1 MLKKPILQLHA
12 AVFLWG
18 FTGILG
24 KLITLSEGWLV
35 WYRMI
40 LTTLILLAILQF
52 KKSLRLPPN
61 KTLLQLVGTGAII
74 ALHWVCFFG
83 SIKYANVSVALVC
96 LSSAGLFTALL
107 EPVMRKTNFR
117 PVELAIGTLGV
128 LGIYLIFHFD
138 VQYRTGIMLGIIST
152 LLSTIFSIINKQLV
166 ATVKA
171 DTMMLYELG
180 GGALFLTLC
189 LPFFEMVAQPSFQIP
204 TGMDW
209 FWLIILSGICTVFA
223 MYLSLQ
229 ALRHVSAFTQNI
241 ALNLEPVYTIL
252 IAFLLFDEAN
262 LLGWSF
268 YVGFSLIVLSV
279 VLQMRRANR

>member
-52 KKSLRLPPN
+52 KKSLRLPPT

-138 VQYRTGIMLGIIST
+138 VQYRTGIILGIIST

-180 GGALFLTLC
+180 GGALFLTFC
-189 LPFFEMVAQPSFQIP
+189 LPFFGLVAQPSFQIP
-204 TGMDW
+204 TGLDW

-252 IAFLLFDEAN
+252 IAFLLFDEAT

-268 YVGFSLIVLSV
+268 YLGFSLIVLSV
-279 VLQMRRANR
+279 VLQMRRASH

>member
-1 MLKKPILQLHA
+1 MFKKPILQLHA

-52 KKSLRLPPN
+52 KNSLRLPPR

-117 PVELAIGTLGV
+117 PV
-128 LGIYLIFHFD
+128 
-138 VQYRTGIMLGIIST
+138 
-152 LLSTIFSIINKQLV
+152 
-166 ATVKA
+166 
-171 DTMMLYELG
+171 
-180 GGALFLTLC
+180 
-189 LPFFEMVAQPSFQIP
+189 
-204 TGMDW
+204 
-209 FWLIILSGICTVFA
+209 
-223 MYLSLQ
+223 
-229 ALRHVSAFTQNI
+229 
-241 ALNLEPVYTIL
+241 
-252 IAFLLFDEAN
+252 
-262 LLGWSF
+262 
-268 YVGFSLIVLSV
+268 
-279 VLQMRRANR
+279 